1 MKNNLN
7 DIEDNRMFNDI
18 DFNRNEIKDTDE
30 TFFNEEN
37 CNNNNEISLDLDNSE
52 NSVSS
57 DKLDLCDKSM
67 EEEMN
72 KVTLNDN
79 NANKKTKRRISKNEL
94 NTTPLPIFECL
105 YCAGEKVAFNHLIN
119 EEFSLKY
126 LYNTEK
132 KDIFLID
139 FLQKNNLLS
148 YNNKKNLDILKKK
161 NININ
166 KLKNI
171 IRVLLDNTEYLSKY
185 YDINESENILKH
197 KRKRDN
203 YDINNI
209 NTKFIKIKKNNKFQF
224 NYELKKYGN
233 EKNELFEE
241 DVDDNIIND
250 DGLDNDNDNID
261 SFKKINELKNKIIE
275 NENKELDKDNKL
287 NKSIEEKFCDSFNK
301 LLEDECSMDLSRKI
315 KWSDIDFE
323 SKPYNI
329 WDVNTIDNNIIESD
343 NE

>member
-7 DIEDNRMFNDI
+7 DIEDKRMFNDI
-18 DFNRNEIKDTDE
+18 EFNRNEIKDTDE

-37 CNNNNEISLDLDNSE
+37 GNNNNESSLDLDNSE

-72 KVTLNDN
+72 KVTLNEDN
-79 NANKKTKRRISKNEL
+79 VNKKTKRRISKNEL

-105 YCAGEKVAFNHLIN
+105 YCAGEKVVFNHLIN
-119 EEFSLKY
+119 EELSLKY
-126 LYNTEK
+126 LYNAEK

-148 YNNKKNLDILKKK
+148 YKSKKNLDILKKK

-166 KLKNI
+166 ILKNI
-171 IRVLLDNTEYLSKY
+171 VRVLLDNTEYFSKY
-185 YDINESENILKH
+185 YDINESKNILKH

-209 NTKFIKIKKNNKFQF
+209 DTKFIKIKNNNKLQL
-224 NYELKKYGN
+224 NYELKKYGE

-241 DVDDNIIND
+241 DVDDNNIND
-250 DGLDNDNDNID
+250 DGHDND
-261 SFKKINELKNKIIE
+261 
-275 NENKELDKDNKL
+275 KEIDKDNKL

-301 LLEDECSMDLSRKI
+301 LLEEGCFMDLSRKI

-329 WDVNTIDNNIIESD
+329 WDINTIDNNFIESD